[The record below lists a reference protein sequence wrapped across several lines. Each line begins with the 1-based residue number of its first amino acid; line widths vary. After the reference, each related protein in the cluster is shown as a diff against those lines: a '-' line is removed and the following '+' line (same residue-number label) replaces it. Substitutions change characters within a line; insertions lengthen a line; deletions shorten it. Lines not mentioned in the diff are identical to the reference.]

1 MSEFIKGLLYGSIG
15 IVFLMYFFGK
25 FSYRI
30 AATIAKNEGKCR
42 EQYISERMVKWRK
55 YYERVIPH
63 WEELA

>member
-15 IVFLMYFFGK
+15 IVFLIYFFGK
-25 FSYRI
+25 FGYIVS
-30 AATIAKNEGKCR
+30 ATIAKHQGQCR
-42 EQYISERMVKWRK
+42 ESFISERMASWRK

>member
-15 IVFLMYFFGK
+15 IVFLIHFFGK
-25 FSYRI
+25 FSYI
-30 AATIAKNEGKCR
+30 VSAIIAKQQGQCR
-42 EQYISERMVKWRK
+42 ESFIAERMTSWRK